1 MSTAASVSMNEVQRQ
16 TEFNNTGMI
25 MDNRTRSLCLTYK

>member
-1 MSTAASVSMNEVQRQ
+1 MSTAVSVSVNEVPRQ
-16 TEFNNTGMI
+16 TEFNNTELI